1 MRPVDVVTQ
10 GSYIYIDK
18 EGEDVVS
25 ACTAFNGAEMWFFFP
40 GNEQPYTAHDLQGA
54 DLYGPLNLPKLVGC
68 KDDQEIF
75 KAS

>member
-10 GSYIYIDK
+10 GSYIYLDK

-25 ACTAFNGAEMWFFFP
+25 ACIPLSGAEMWFFFP
-40 GNEQPYTAHDLQGA
+40 GNEQPYTANDLQGA
-54 DLYGPLNLPKLVGC
+54 ELYGPLNLPKLVER